1 MISAIELCNVNK
13 VFDLVREKQTSLKA
27 SILSFKHQPP
37 QKLHVLKDITFS
49 IKHGETVA
57 IIGRNGSGKS
67 TLLGIIGRIYKP
79 TSGTLAVDGRMC
91 TMLALGSGFHPD
103 LTGRENIFFNGA
115 VMGLTTSQVREKLDR
130 IIEFSELEDF
140 IDTPIKTY
148 SDGMKMRLG
157 FAIATETD
165 PDILLIDEVLAVGDT
180 AFQEKCYERI
190 ELFKNAGRTIVFV
203 THDLEAAKAVASR
216 TIWLSHG
223 EMLADGD
230 TKSVVSSYLATVPKH
245 HETLSK

>member
-1 MISAIELCNVNK
+1 MKTAIELKNINK
-13 VFDLVREKQTSLKA
+13 FFDLIREKHTSLKA
-27 SILSFKHQPP
+27 TVLSFKRQPI
-37 QKLHVLKDITFS
+37 QKLHVLKDISIS

-67 TLLGIIGRIYKP
+67 TTLGIIGKIYKP
-79 TSGTLAVDGRMC
+79 TSGTVEIDGRMC

-115 VMGLTTSQVREKLDR
+115 VMGLTTSQVKEKLDR
-130 IIEFSELEDF
+130 IIDFSELDDF

-165 PDILLIDEVLAVGDT
+165 PEILLIDEVLAVGDT
-180 AFQEKCYERI
+180 AFQDKCYKRI
-190 ELFKNAGRTIVFV
+190 EQFKNAGRTIVFV
-203 THDLEAAKAVASR
+203 THDLEAAKSVASR
-216 TIWLSHG
+216 TIWLNNG
-223 EMLADGD
+223 EILADGN
-230 TKSVVSSYLATVPKH
+230 TQSVVDSYLATVPT
-245 HETLSK
+245 HE

>member
-1 MISAIELCNVNK
+1 MKPAIGLYGVNK

-27 SILSFKHQPP
+27 AILSFKRQPI
-37 QKLHVLKDITFS
+37 QKLHALKDIS
-49 IKHGETVA
+49 ISIEHGETVA

-67 TLLGIIGRIYKP
+67 TMLGIIGRIYKP
-79 TSGTLAVDGRMC
+79 TSGTIEVNGRMC

-115 VMGLTTSQVREKLDR
+115 VMGLTTAQVREKLDR

-180 AFQEKCYERI
+180 AFQDKCYERI

-203 THDLEAAKAVASR
+203 THDLEAAKSVASR
-216 TIWLSHG
+216 TIWLNRG
-223 EMLADGD
+223 EILADGE
-230 TKSVVSSYLATVPKH
+230 TQSVINSYLATVPKH
-245 HETLSK
+245 D